1 MRNCHFTSVVLASVL
16 LLAAAP
22 TAMAATDEGQ
32 NPATPVVERLQNA
45 LLDVMKQ
52 GSKLDVNGR
61 YMRLEPVITETH
73 DFEFSVPRVFGE
85 DWKRLTD
92 AQKQTVTDLYR
103 RVSIMTFA
111 QQFSDYHGERFSIV
125 DEKPAS
131 RGDRLVRSVMHLPS
145 GESVHF
151 DYLLRQ
157 SDGQWRIINTVF
169 DGVSGLSMERSRYQ
183 PLLQQQGADALIAQ
197 LRKAAAGQQP

>member
-1 MRNCHFTSVVLASVL
+1 MRNYGLARVVLASVL
-16 LLAAAP
+16 LLAAARTTIAADDGQKP
-22 TAMAATDEGQ
+22 GTA
-32 NPATPVVERLQNA
+32 VVKQLQDA

-61 YMRLEPVITETH
+61 YTRLEPVITETH

-92 AQKQTVTDLYR
+92 AQKQTVADLYR
-103 RVSIMTFA
+103 RVSTMTFA
-111 QQFSDYHGERFSIV
+111 QQFSDYHGEQFSVV

-151 DYLLRQ
+151 DYLLHEA
-157 SDGQWRIINTVF
+157 DGQWRIINTVF